1 MAVMDLKMV
10 SLKAQLSHL
19 VKLGRNFERQVEGLA
34 WRTRWKLRDFDRSP
48 KPQTIEGFK
57 MESLKTIV
65 ISLQSRADRRA
76 QFTHAM
82 SNFGHTNFEFLDAVD
97 GRINFPNL
105 ATHKAATKGC
115 SESHRLGLER
125 FSSDDFDA
133 VMVCEDDIEF
143 LRGKT
148 QVEAAI
154 TEFMNDNRL
163 DVLCLSAR
171 VRGSRK
177 AISEELSIAT
187 RIVTGACYVVKPSA
201 IEKLKKSFR
210 ESSRRVT
217 QGQKKAA
224 LDQHWHKLQR
234 GSLFFAVPNQKT
246 VKIVAGYSDIQ
257 GKFLPDVI

>member
-1 MAVMDLKMV
+1 MDLRMV
-10 SLKAQLSHL
+10 SLKAQLSRL
-19 VKLGRNFERQVEGLA
+19 VNLGRHIERQVEGLA
-34 WRTRWKLRDFDRSP
+34 WRARWRLRAFDGAR
-48 KPQTIEGFK
+48 KPQTIEDFGL
-57 MESLKTIV
+57 ESLKTIV
-65 ISLQSRADRRA
+65 ISLRSRADRRA
-76 QFTHAM
+76 QFAYAM
-82 SNFGHTNFEFLDAVD
+82 SNFGHTTFEFLDAID

-105 ATHKAATKGC
+105 PAHKAATKGC

-148 QVEAAI
+148 QVEAVI

-171 VRGSRK
+171 VRGSRI

-187 RIVTGACYVVKPSA
+187 RIVTGACYIVKPSA
-201 IEKLKKSFR
+201 VEKLKKSFQ
-210 ESSRRVT
+210 ESSRRVS

-234 GSLFFAVPNQKT
+234 GRLFFAVPNQKT

-257 GKFLPDVI
+257 GKFLPDVV

>member
-1 MAVMDLKMV
+1 MADMLLRHDPLQ
-10 SLKAQLSHL
+10 ARLSRL
-19 VKLGRNFERQVEGLA
+19 VYLAHKFERELEALV
-34 WRTRWKLRDFDRSP
+34 WRIRWKLRDFDGSR
-48 KPQTIEGFK
+48 KPQSVEDFR

-65 ISLQSRADRRA
+65 ISLVSRPDRRSR
-76 QFTHAM
+76 FTKAM
-82 SNFGHTNFEFLDAVD
+82 NSFGYAAYEFLDAID

-105 ATHKAATKGC
+105 AAQKAATKGC
-115 SESHRLGLER
+115 SESHRAGLER

-143 LRGKT
+143 LRGKD
-148 QVEAAI
+148 QVEAVI
-154 TEFMNDNRL
+154 EEFLKDSRL

-171 VRGSRK
+171 VRGRRI
-177 AISEELSIAT
+177 AISQELSIAT

-210 ESSRRVT
+210 ESSRRVSK
-217 QGQKKAA
+217 GKKKAA
-224 LDQHWHKLQR
+224 LDQHWRKVQR

-257 GKFLPDVI
+257 GKFLPDVL